1 MGDELE
7 RAVRRREQ
15 APTGLGS
22 LMGSVTGRLG
32 TSASR
37 SASVAAFVAW
47 NRVNGDVE
55 RAHVTGVYVGEPRRG
70 ARDPELTVYVDSS
83 AFLTDFSANRE
94 IYLARMETAGLR
106 FSSISFR
113 LSKHK
118 KHKKGTGSFLH
129 KKSNHHAAPPEL
141 TDAERQEV
149 ANACS
154 QLPASLRERVFRAMS
169 ASYRAQKQQNSDT

>member
-1 MGDELE
+1 MSTWESPGAA
-7 RAVRRREQ
+7 R
-15 APTGLGS
+15 
-22 LMGSVTGRLG
+22 G
-32 TSASR
+32 T
-37 SASVAAFVAW
+37 
-47 NRVNGDVE
+47 
-55 RAHVTGVYVGEPRRG
+55 
-70 ARDPELTVYVDSS
+70 PELTVYVDSS

-169 ASYRAQKQQNSDT
+169 ASYRAQKATKQRHIANLLRPA

>member
-94 IYLARMETAGLR
+94 IYLARMETAGLC

-113 LSKHK
+113 LS

-129 KKSNHHAAPPEL
+129 KKSNHRAAPPEL